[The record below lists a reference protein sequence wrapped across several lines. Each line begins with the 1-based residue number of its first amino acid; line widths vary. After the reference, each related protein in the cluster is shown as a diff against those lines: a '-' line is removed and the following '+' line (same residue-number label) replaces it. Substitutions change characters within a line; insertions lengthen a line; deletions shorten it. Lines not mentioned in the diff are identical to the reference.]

1 MKADK
6 KELEGQLDIFEA
18 MNRAAAAVDRMVEA
32 DSAAKKK
39 QGKVKENGTAEQ
51 SKEVQTEPESK
62 AEKVILAC
70 DMHASMQKTFVSAR
84 DDDFAMIAY
93 IDYNMVYYKNWNAPA
108 SLKQFETAKEAV
120 DFYITKLE
128 QFRDCGFAE
137 IAGENEPFCNM
148 KYVVENLYVESED

>member
-18 MNRAAAAVDRMVEA
+18 MNRAAAAVDKMVEA
-32 DSAAKKK
+32 DSAKKK
-39 QGKVKENGTAEQ
+39 PKKETKREKETEVKPADTT
-51 SKEVQTEPESK
+51 VPVVK

-84 DDDFAMIAY
+84 DDDFAMVAY
-93 IDYNMVYYKNWNAPA
+93 IDYNMVYYKDWNAPA
-108 SLKQFETAKEAV
+108 SLRKFEQAKAAV
-120 DFYITKLE
+120 DFYITKLT

-137 IAGENEPFCNM
+137 MTGENEPFCDM
-148 KYVVENLYVESED
+148 KYVVENLYVENED